1 MDAKPLFLALFLA
14 PAAFAGQWDA
24 LERQMEKNDQ
34 MFRDMDT
41 DARHAEV
48 LQRLDRIEQYQ
59 RAHQAPQP
67 APTAPPAG
75 GYYPE
80 LMRNQCLAFPQTPGC
95 Q

>member
-1 MDAKPLFLALFLA
+1 MDAKPLLLALFLT
-14 PAAFAGQWDA
+14 PLAFAGEWDA

-41 DARHAEV
+41 DARHVEI
-48 LQRLDRIEQYQ
+48 LQRLDQIERQQ
-59 RAHQAPQP
+59 RPQP
-67 APTAPPAG
+67 VPAAAEG